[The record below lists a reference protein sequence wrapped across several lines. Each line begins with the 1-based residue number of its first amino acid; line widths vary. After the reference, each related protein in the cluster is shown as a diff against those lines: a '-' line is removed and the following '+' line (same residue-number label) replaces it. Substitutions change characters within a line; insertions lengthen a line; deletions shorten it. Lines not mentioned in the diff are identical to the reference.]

1 MKANSFLSLWLWVLL
16 AFALLLG
23 AWFTLFKIAAN
34 NPVQIVPL
42 EKSPVTSPP
51 HQSQILNPVL

>member
-34 NPVQIVPL
+34 NPVQSIPL
-42 EKSPVTSPP
+42 EKNPVTTP
-51 HQSQILNPVL
+51 NPKS